1 MPELIHIGSDHA
13 GLDLKNALKTHLE
26 ARGFTIRDHGAH
38 SPESTDYPLYAQG
51 VCQAVFAENG
61 RGILICG
68 TGIGMSI
75 AANRNRGIRAAL
87 CACEF
92 HARACREHNNANIL
106 CLGSRITATGL
117 AASIL
122 DIFLDTPF
130 AGGRHQGRI
139 ELIENAMREPL
150 CSCTIP

>member
-13 GLDLKNALKTHLE
+13 GLDLKQTLKAHLE
-26 ARGFTIRDHGAH
+26 ARGFTIRDHGTH
-38 SPESTDYPLYAQG
+38 GPEAADYPICARK
-51 VCQAVFAENG
+51 VCQAVLDEHG
-61 RGILICG
+61 RGILVCG

-75 AANRNRGIRAAL
+75 AANRCRGIRAAL

-92 HARACREHNNANIL
+92 HARACREHNNANLL
-106 CLGSRITATGL
+106 CLGSRITAAGL

-130 AGGRHQGRI
+130 AGGRHQNRLD
-139 ELIENAMREPL
+139 LIEHDSN
-150 CSCTIP
+150 SK